1 MPDSKSDELVLCV
14 PSSTV
19 RDLFAGRS
27 WLPSDEATLDTWL
40 ASVPKAFL
48 PRSIAETST
57 EWRHLA
63 TYAVLTSGEKVFS
76 YRRGKSGSEGRL
88 HGALSIGVGG
98 HVGLEDYDHPAGFGS
113 ETSYTAAF
121 RELYE
126 ELDVSFRTSFRLAGL
141 IADDSTSVNAVHL
154 GVVYQLEV
162 DQADVSVR
170 EDCLSDPRWMTVDDL
185 IEAAPS
191 LEVWSRIVLDEMLLQ
206 AGRPS

>member
-1 MPDSKSDELVLCV
+1 MSDKDQELVLCV
-14 PSSTV
+14 PSSAV
-19 RDLFAGRS
+19 RDLFAGRI

-88 HGALSIGVGG
+88 HGRLSVGVGG
-98 HVGLEDYDHPAGFGS
+98 HVELDDYSSGGWICES
-113 ETSYTAAF
+113 MLYSAAL
-121 RELYE
+121 REIDE
-126 ELDVSFRTSFRLAGL
+126 ELHILSGSAMRLAGL
-141 IADDSTSVNAVHL
+141 IADDSTPVNAVHL
-154 GVVYQLEV
+154 GVAYLVEV
-162 DQADVSVR
+162 DHTRVSVR

-185 IEAAPS
+185 IEAAPR